1 MTREKRLFVPM
12 LEKPP
17 YNAKW
22 WRRIA
27 GGGVSPCIAGS
38 PWYCRDGQSA
48 LANCVGWSWGRMAM
62 LEDNEK
68 CLVGCF
74 PGNNYP
80 GNAQNWV
87 NASRQQGYT
96 ISDKPELGAVAVWR
110 SKNDNYGH
118 VANVEV
124 LNLEKGTML
133 CSESG
138 YGSYYWKLTE
148 YNMNGYKPGF
158 TFIGFIIPK
167 YEFVT
172 ELPPTDYLPAG
183 TKVKI
188 IAPGAASSYGDGKA
202 YGIGWQRVIY
212 KVYPG
217 RPYPYRVGF
226 ANGQTTGF
234 YKREAL
240 EVIEK

>member
-167 YEFVT
+167 YEFVP

-183 TKVKI
+183 TNVKI
-188 IAPGAASSYGDGKA
+188 IAPGAASSYGGGKA